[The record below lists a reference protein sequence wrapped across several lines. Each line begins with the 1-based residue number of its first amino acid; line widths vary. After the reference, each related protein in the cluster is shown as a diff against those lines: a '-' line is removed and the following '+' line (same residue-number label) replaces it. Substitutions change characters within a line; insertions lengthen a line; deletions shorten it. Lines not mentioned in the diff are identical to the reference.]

1 MEATTPAGLNLQ
13 KGERGPV
20 LDKDGGALKKLHMGA
35 GWDVN
40 APNASTYDLDLFA
53 ILLGEG

>member
-13 KGERGPV
+13 KGERGLV

-40 APNASTYDLDLFA
+40 APNAKVNAAQKTRHKRFMN
-53 ILLGEG
+53 